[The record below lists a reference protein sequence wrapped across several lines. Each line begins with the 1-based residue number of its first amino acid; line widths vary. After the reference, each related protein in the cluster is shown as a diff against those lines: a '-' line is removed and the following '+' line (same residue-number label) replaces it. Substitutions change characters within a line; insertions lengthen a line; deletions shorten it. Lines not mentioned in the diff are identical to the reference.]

1 MPLDKE
7 ENYDKITLLNALME
21 QSAAV
26 GCQRE
31 GMVRALSRDR
41 SGPGGPGRLIPVI
54 ADDNEGSP
62 SGDHQGGTV
71 EDLLSPL
78 NRVLDGTWFRGVFVG
93 KGRRRK

>member
-7 ENYDKITLLNALME
+7 RNYDKITLLNALME

-26 GCQRE
+26 GCQR
-31 GMVRALSRDR
+31 
-41 SGPGGPGRLIPVI
+41 RLIPVT